1 MIKKCRSCGLAD
13 LAQNVCQM
21 FRMLINP
28 DEDYCSKHQEKE
40 VIKICDV
47 CGRVIIGH
55 STILYGK
62 DESIKLLCDNC
73 YTAVGTCALCENAR
87 YCAFEQDPSQIPMM
101 IQKQVRQ
108 GNTTTVFPVKNPE
121 RVKET
126 CEKKCN
132 CYSKDLQC
140 LREFNHCGNIK
151 NIFG

>member
-40 VIKICDV
+40 VIKTCDV

-55 STILYGK
+55 STIVYGK

-73 YTAVGTCALCENAR
+73 YTAVGTCALCENAK
-87 YCAFEQDPSQIPMM
+87 YCAFEQDPSQIPIM

-108 GNTTTVFPVKNPE
+108 GNMSMVTTVKNPARIE
-121 RVKET
+121 IT
-126 CEKKCN
+126 CKKNCK
-132 CYSKDLQC
+132 CYSEEKGC
-140 LREFNHCGNIK
+140 LREFNHCGGIVDV
-151 NIFG
+151 F